1 MYTYLIL
8 KIGRKIISLKY
19 LCGAFFYIRKI
30 LAYRY
35 VKYFFV
41 LLLLFLSILYL
52 DYVILVYNFIYS
64 MLPYIKLIAMLILA
78 LYSCYLS
85 VSVYLTNKYFYSKEE
100 PVLSKYTP
108 SLIRDEI
115 KFLYEVSQDEEAMKI
130 INQNNLKH
138 IFLINILLILYIL
151 LSLFTISH

>member
-1 MYTYLIL
+1 
-8 KIGRKIISLKY
+8 
-19 LCGAFFYIRKI
+19 
-30 LAYRY
+30 
-35 VKYFFV
+35 
-41 LLLLFLSILYL
+41 
-52 DYVILVYNFIYS
+52 

-108 SLIRDEI
+108 SLIKDEI

-151 LSLFTISH
+151 LSLFTISN